1 MMYRTV
7 EESPV
12 TSLCIVYTISTA
24 SKSINSRKANSG
36 SPRHEKMFFQNI
48 SMEGSLPGNQEGDPE
63 RRALRYVVRSNL
75 LYLQKSSWTS
85 TPSIPSGL
93 VDIMDMI

>member
-1 MMYRTV
+1 MYRTV

-24 SKSINSRKANSG
+24 YSG
-36 SPRHEKMFFQNI
+36 SPRHEMFFQNI

-63 RRALRYVVRSNL
+63 RRALRYVA
-75 LYLQKSSWTS
+75 
-85 TPSIPSGL
+85 
-93 VDIMDMI
+93 